1 MTTKTILLL
10 ADEKALRTE
19 LRNRDRNVPKILF
32 CFGNSFISHL
42 IQAKTQVNRKE
53 RVPSHVAMIYG
64 SYVYE
69 STTDEAKVNKK
80 RDCVKA
86 NGYRNIK

>member
-10 ADEKALRTE
+10 ANEKALRAE
-19 LRNRDRNVPKILF
+19 LKKRDINVPKILF
-32 CFGNSFISHL
+32 CFGNSFISRL

-69 STTDEAKVNKK
+69 STTDVAKVTK
-80 RDCVKA
+80 REYLKA
-86 NGYRNIK
+86 YADGC